1 MDELRNIITGG
12 LAEAKSELDAFI
24 NDPLTA
30 PSIMEAANLM
40 AACLEQGGKIISCGN
55 GGSLCDAT
63 HFAEELTGRFRDDR
77 RPMPAMAIND
87 PAYITCVGND
97 YSFEDVFSRWV
108 EAFGKT
114 GDILLAISTSGSSK
128 NILKAAEAARSLGMK
143 VVALTSKKG
152 KSLAELADVVVA
164 APDAPHSDR
173 IQEIHIK
180 VIHILIQSIESLL
193 TSWK

>member
-1 MDELRNIITGG
+1 MDELRNIITDG

-40 AACLEQGGKIISCGN
+40 ATCLTQGGKIISCGN

-77 RPMPAMAIND
+77 RPLPAMAIND

-128 NILKAAEAARSLGMK
+128 NILKAAEAARRLGMK
-143 VVALTSKKG
+143 VVALTSKKS

-193 TSWK
+193 TSSK

>member
-1 MDELRNIITGG
+1 MDDLRNIITDG

-40 AACLEQGGKIISCGN
+40 AACLEHGGKIISCGN

-77 RPMPAMAIND
+77 GPLPAMAIND

-128 NILKAAEAARSLGMK
+128 NIIKAVEAARSLGMK

>member
-1 MDELRNIITGG
+1 MDELRNIITDV

-24 NDPLTA
+24 TDTLTVS
-30 PSIMEAANLM
+30 SIMEAANLM
-40 AACLEQGGKIISCGN
+40 ATCLTQGGKIISCGN

-77 RPMPAMAIND
+77 RPLPAMAIND
-87 PAYITCVGND
+87 PAYLTCVGND

-114 GDILLAISTSGSSK
+114 GDTLLAISTSGSSK
-128 NILKAAEAARSLGMK
+128 NILKAVEAARRLGMK

-193 TSWK
+193 TSSR

>member
-1 MDELRNIITGG
+1 MDELRNIITDG

-40 AACLEQGGKIISCGN
+40 ATCLTQGGKIISCGN

-77 RPMPAMAIND
+77 RPLPAMAIND

-128 NILKAAEAARSLGMK
+128 NILKAAEDARRLGMK

>member
-1 MDELRNIITGG
+1 MDELRNIITDG
-12 LAEAKSELDAFI
+12 LAEAKSELDAFM

-40 AACLEQGGKIISCGN
+40 ATCLTQGGKIISCGN

-77 RPMPAMAIND
+77 RPLPAMAIND

-128 NILKAAEAARSLGMK
+128 NILKAAEAARRLGMK

-193 TSWK
+193 ISSR